1 MRDAMFSSPSPLKDQ
16 LIRAGSLPRLLTR
29 FLLAWLALS
38 AVAIGNASADDT
50 IIVIPTVN
58 SFRVTSP
65 EPLLQTLK
73 IGPVVARSDIL
84 ARGDDIMTA
93 LGKAI
98 IVLVD
103 LEITETGDGSTG
115 YEIRLSSEI
124 YEPASQQLVA
134 SWAVPNTT
142 LIPPAPCA
150 AGWPTP
156 TL

>member
-16 LIRAGSLPRLLTR
+16 LIRAGSLLRLLTR

-38 AVAIGNASADDT
+38 AVAIGNAGADDT

-58 SFRVTSP
+58 SDVQSHAAVTVGSRLSRAGFRVTSP

-84 ARGDDIMTA
+84 AYGDDIMMA

-103 LEITETGDGSTG
+103 LEIT
-115 YEIRLSSEI
+115 LS
-124 YEPASQQLVA
+124 
-134 SWAVPNTT
+134 
-142 LIPPAPCA
+142 LIHI
-150 AGWPTP
+150 
-156 TL
+156 